1 LNVTATDLFEA
12 LLLGVVEG
20 LTEFIPVSSTGH
32 LILFGDLLGF
42 QGPPGQVFEIVIQTG
57 SILAVLWIYR
67 ARFLATAVGLFRDA
81 SATRFATNLLIAFLP
96 ALVVGALAHDFI
108 KAVLFNPLVVS
119 ISLIVGGLA
128 ILAIERMGLKPTVDD
143 VDAFDWR
150 LSLKI
155 GMCQLAAMIPG
166 VSRSGATIMGALLMG
181 TGRRAATEFSF
192 FLAVPTLLAASVFDA
207 YQAWGTLSQD
217 NLVLIAAG
225 FLSAFVAGAVV
236 VSKLLHFVGNHGFA
250 PFAWYRI
257 AAGFGMLAILFWR

>member
-1 LNVTATDLFEA
+1 VTAADLFEA

-42 QGPPGQVFEIVIQTG
+42 RGPPGQVFEIVIQTG

-67 ARFLATAVGLFRDA
+67 ARFFATAIGLFRDA
-81 SATRFATNLLIAFLP
+81 RATQFAMNLLIAFLP
-96 ALVVGALAHDFI
+96 ALLIGGLAHDFI
-108 KAVLFNPLVVS
+108 KTVLFNPLVVS
-119 ISLIVGGLA
+119 ISLIVGGVA
-128 ILAIERMGLKPTVDD
+128 ILAIERIGPKAVIDD

-155 GMCQLAAMIPG
+155 GFCQVLAMIPG
-166 VSRSGATIMGALLMG
+166 ISRSGATIMGALFLG
-181 TGRRAATEFSF
+181 AGRRSATEFSF

-207 YQAWGTLSQD
+207 YKAWGTLSED
-217 NLVLIAAG
+217 NLLLIAAG

-257 AAGFGMLAILFWR
+257 AAGIGMLTLLFFR